1 MRNPGLI
8 SLSDI
13 TTAEARQVWKD
24 VRCGL
29 LPTGATEQHGPNL
42 EMSCDIT
49 VATAFAERLARAFH
63 PRVALLPPF
72 PYGVSPHHMAFT
84 GTLTLRPE
92 TFDAVVCDLA
102 DSLLRHGV
110 KKLLVV
116 NGHGG
121 NQAPLA
127 LTLAKLRDRGV
138 QAASLA
144 WFSLAADECAKTA
157 KHTPYN
163 HACEVETSVALAL
176 APQIVRK
183 DQLAAGKVKPSP
195 YRNANPS
202 GSAKID
208 VPWKFDELSE
218 NGALGDARL
227 ATREDGERIVAA
239 TLDRASAFLEDFL
252 KA

>member
-1 MRNPGLI
+1 MRNPGIL
-8 SLSDI
+8 SLSDV
-13 TTAEARQVWKD
+13 TTEEAREAWGA
-24 VRCGL
+24 VRAGI

-49 VATAFAERLARAFH
+49 VASAFAERLARAFF
-63 PRVALLPPF
+63 PRVALLPPL

-92 TFDAVVCDLA
+92 TFEAVVTDVA
-102 DSLLRHGV
+102 DSLRHHGV
-110 KKLLVV
+110 QRLLIV

-121 NQAPLA
+121 NHAPLA
-127 LTLAKLRDRGV
+127 LITAKLRDRGI

-144 WFSLAADECAKTA
+144 WFSLAADEAAKTA

-163 HACEVETSVALAL
+163 HACEVETSIALAL
-176 APQIVRK
+176 APHLVRK
-183 DQLAAGKVKPSP
+183 DKLAPGKVRPQP
-195 YRNANPS
+195 YRNSNPS
-202 GSAKID
+202 GSAKVE
-208 VPWKFDELSE
+208 VPYRFDDLTE

-227 ATREDGERIVAA
+227 ATLQDGERIVAA
-239 TLDRASAFLEDFL
+239 VVERASAFLEDFL

>member
-1 MRNPGLI
+1 MRDPGVI

-13 TTAEARQVWKD
+13 TTAEALELWKD
-24 VRCGL
+24 VAAGI

-49 VATAFAERLARAFH
+49 VATAFAARLARSFY
-63 PRVALLPPF
+63 PRVALLPPLPF
-72 PYGVSPHHMAFT
+72 GVSPHHMAFT

-102 DSLLRHGV
+102 DSLVRHGIR
-110 KKLLVV
+110 KLLVV

-127 LTLAKLRDRGV
+127 LTTAKLRDRGI

-163 HACEVETSVALAL
+163 HACEVETSIALAL

-183 DQLAAGKVKPSP
+183 DKLAAGKVKPSP
-195 YRNANPS
+195 YRHGTPA
-202 GSAKID
+202 GSAKVD
-208 VPWKFDELSE
+208 FPWKFEELTE
-218 NGALGDARL
+218 NGALGDARM

-239 TLDRASAFLEDFL
+239 TLDRAGAFLEDFL

>member
-1 MRNPGLI
+1 MRNPGVI
-8 SLSDI
+8 NLSDL
-13 TTAEARQVWKD
+13 TTAEAREAWKD
-24 VRCGL
+24 VAAGI

-49 VATAFAERLARAFH
+49 VATAFADRLARAFY
-63 PRVALLPPF
+63 PRVALLPPLPF
-72 PYGVSPHHMAFT
+72 GVSPHHMAFT

-102 DSLLRHGV
+102 DSLVRHGIR
-110 KKLLVV
+110 KLLVV

-127 LTLAKLRDRGV
+127 LTTAKLRDRGV
-138 QAASLA
+138 RAASLA

-163 HACEVETSVALAL
+163 HACEVETSIALAL
-176 APQIVRK
+176 APHIVRK
-183 DQLAAGKVKPSP
+183 DKLAPGRVKPSP
-195 YRNANPS
+195 YRHGNPA

-208 VPWKFDELSE
+208 IPWKFEELTE

-239 TLDRASAFLEDFL
+239 TLERASAFLEDFL
-252 KA
+252 KV

>member
-1 MRNPGLI
+1 MRNPGVI
-8 SLSDI
+8 SLSDL
-13 TTAEARQVWKD
+13 TTAEARELWKD
-24 VRCGL
+24 VGCGI

-49 VATAFAERLARAFH
+49 VATAFADRLARDFY
-63 PRVALLPPF
+63 PRVALLPPLPF
-72 PYGVSPHHMAFT
+72 GVSPHHMAFT

-92 TFDAVVCDLA
+92 TFDAVVGDLA
-102 DSLLRHGV
+102 DSLVRHGV

-121 NQAPLA
+121 NTAPLA
-127 LTLAKLRDRGV
+127 LATAKLRDRGV
-138 QAASLA
+138 KAASLA
-144 WFSLAADECAKTA
+144 WFGLAADECAKIA

-176 APQIVRK
+176 APHIVRK
-183 DQLAAGKVKPSP
+183 DKLAAGKLKPLP

-227 ATREDGERIVAA
+227 ATREDGEKVVNA
-239 TLDRASAFLEDFL
+239 TLERARAFLEDFL

>member
-1 MRNPGLI
+1 MRNPGIL
-8 SLSDI
+8 SLSDV
-13 TTAEARQVWKD
+13 TTAEARAAWGPVKA
-24 VRCGL
+24 GI

-49 VATAFAERLARAFH
+49 VATAFADRLARTFF

-72 PYGVSPHHMAFT
+72 PYGVSPHHMGFT

-163 HACEVETSVALAL
+163 HACEVETSVALVL

-195 YRNANPS
+195 YRNSDPS